1 MTDKKEKNK
10 EESKSRVHP
19 RNSLNDLS
27 GAEWKFSS
35 KTVISKA
42 FPINMQH
49 KLRSQHGAQ
58 KPPELCAD
66 LIKTFTNVFL
76 GPL

>member
-27 GAEWKFSS
+27 GAEWEIFFKD
-35 KTVISKA
+35 
-42 FPINMQH
+42 
-49 KLRSQHGAQ
+49 GY
-58 KPPELCAD
+58 
-66 LIKTFTNVFL
+66 
-76 GPL
+76 